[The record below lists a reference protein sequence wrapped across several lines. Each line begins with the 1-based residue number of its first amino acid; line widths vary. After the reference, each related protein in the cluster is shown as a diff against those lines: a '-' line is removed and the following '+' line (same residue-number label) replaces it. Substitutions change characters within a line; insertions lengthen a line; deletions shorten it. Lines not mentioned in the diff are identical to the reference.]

1 MKTALVTSGG
11 RKSCLTFVRVQPS
24 NPSKQQTTYEDLR
37 TINRRGIELTAFWL
51 RAFAQQTGNFPQR
64 AAHSTPT
71 LQDSAEIRSSA
82 RAQALRTNL

>member
-1 MKTALVTSGG
+1 LLHISS
-11 RKSCLTFVRVQPS
+11 RCKSHTLGAA
-24 NPSKQQTTYEDLR
+24 NLR

-51 RAFAQQTGNFPQR
+51 RAFAQKTGNFPQR